1 MRSRVGVRVTVE
13 QLAVKHDDNP
23 LQTRRREEG
32 VGVCWGSSRGH
43 AHAVAAGGGEAAGG
57 WACWRAA
64 LGGAMGYAGV
74 SGGGSWDRR
83 VHKERILSNSVEYF
97 ILSYISMY

>member
-1 MRSRVGVRVTVE
+1 MLRVRSRVGVRVTVE

-43 AHAVAAGGGEAAGG
+43 AHAGGGGG
-57 WACWRAA
+57 R
-64 LGGAMGYAGV
+64 
-74 SGGGSWDRR
+74 GGGGLGVLARGVGWRDGLRGG
-83 VHKERILSNSVEYF
+83 
-97 ILSYISMY
+97 